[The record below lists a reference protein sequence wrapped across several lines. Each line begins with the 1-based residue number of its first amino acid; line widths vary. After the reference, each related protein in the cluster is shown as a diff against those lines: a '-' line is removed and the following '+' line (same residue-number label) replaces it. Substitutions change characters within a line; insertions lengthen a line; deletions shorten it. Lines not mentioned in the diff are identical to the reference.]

1 MVQREWTDYD
11 AVKDNETSIPAIK
24 EALEAAVHRQLSDV
38 PYGVLPGGL
47 DSSVTSA
54 IAKKYAQKRIES
66 GDVADAWY
74 PQFTLFSRAEG
85 SPDLAARK

>member
-11 AVKDNETSIPAIK
+11 AVKTTKQVYLLLKSGSSCSQ
-24 EALEAAVHRQLSDV
+24 QLMSDV
-38 PYGVLPGGL
+38 PYRLLSGGL

-74 PQFTLFSRAEG
+74 PNYTLFQ
-85 SPDLAARK
+85 